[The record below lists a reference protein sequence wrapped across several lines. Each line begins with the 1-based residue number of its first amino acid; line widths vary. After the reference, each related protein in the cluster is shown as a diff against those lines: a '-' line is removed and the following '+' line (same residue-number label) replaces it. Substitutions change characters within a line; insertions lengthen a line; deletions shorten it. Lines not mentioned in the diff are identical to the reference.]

1 MFTSDATELAPHM
14 TIPLDPWIVAAHV
27 SETTSPAEELDELV
41 TQLTVALEE
50 IARAARASGCWN
62 SR

>member
-1 MFTSDATELAPHM
+1 MFTSDAAELAPHM

-27 SETTSPAEELDELV
+27 SHTASLAEESDELV

-50 IARAARASGCWN
+50 VDRAARATGCWN
-62 SR
+62 